1 MPKYPNI
8 VVRPPGPKAREIVER
23 DEKVISQSFVRFYP
37 LVIESGK
44 GCVLRDVD
52 GNEYIDFNSGL
63 VCLNVGH
70 CHPKVVE
77 AIKKQSER
85 YLHYSITDFLYREVV
100 DLAEKLGQI
109 TPGKYAK
116 KVFFGNSGAEAIE
129 GAAKLAKWHMR
140 RPRFIA
146 FISAFHGRTLGAVSF
161 TASKPVQMR
170 YFFPMVPGVTHV
182 PYPYCY
188 RCPYKMTYP
197 DCNFWCVDFI
207 DEYVLQKYVPPEETA
222 AFVFEPIQGEGGYV
236 VPPDGYFQRLKTL
249 ADKYGML
256 MVDDEV
262 QAGMGRTGKW
272 CAIEHWG
279 VEPDIVCLAKSIA
292 AGMPLSAI
300 VANAKIMDWEGGT
313 HASTFGGNPVSCA
326 AALAVIDVM
335 KSERLLENAAQQGA
349 HVLKRLN
356 ELKSESEIVGD
367 VRGKGL
373 MIGVEI
379 VEDKKSKKPA
389 SEKANEIM
397 MRTWR
402 RGIAL
407 ITCGKSTIRIAPP
420 LVITR
425 ELVDS
430 ALDILTSTIKEVEK
444 EK

>member
-1 MPKYPNI
+1 MTNYPNI
-8 VVRPPGPKAREIVER
+8 VVRPPGPKAREIVAK

-44 GCVLRDVD
+44 GAVLRDVD

-70 CHPKVVE
+70 CHPKVVD
-77 AIKKQSER
+77 AVKKQAER

-100 DLAEKLGQI
+100 DLAEKLNEI
-109 TPGKYAK
+109 TPGKYQK
-116 KVFFGNSGAEAIE
+116 KVFFGNSGAEAID
-129 GAAKLAKWHMR
+129 GAAKLARWHMR

-146 FISAFHGRTLGAVSF
+146 FISAFHGRTFGAVSF

-170 YFFPMVPGVTHV
+170 HFFPLVPGVTHV

-188 RCPYKMTYP
+188 RCPYKQTYP
-197 DCNFWCVDFI
+197 ECDFWCVDFI
-207 DEYVLQKYVPPEETA
+207 DEYVLQKYVPPEEVA

-236 VPPDGYFQRLKTL
+236 VPPDGYFQRLKKL
-249 ADKYGML
+249 ADKYGIL
-256 MVDDEV
+256 LVDDEV
-262 QAGMGRTGKW
+262 QAGMARTGKW
-272 CAIEHWG
+272 WAIEHWG
-279 VEPDIVCLAKSIA
+279 VEPDIICSAKSIA

-300 VANAKIMDWEGGT
+300 IAKDKIMDWEGGT

-326 AALAVIDVM
+326 AALAVIDVI
-335 KSERLLENAAQQGA
+335 KSERLLENATQQGA
-349 HVLKRLN
+349 YVMKRMN
-356 ELKSESEIVGD
+356 ELKEECSIVGD

-379 VEDKKSKKPA
+379 VEDKESKKA
-389 SEKANEIM
+389 AAEKANEIM
-397 MRTWR
+397 MRCWR
-402 RGIAL
+402 RGVAL
-407 ITCGKSTIRIAPP
+407 ITCGKSTLRIVPP

-425 ELVDS
+425 DLVDS
-430 ALDILTSTIKEVEK
+430 ALDIITTTIKEVEK

>member
-1 MPKYPNI
+1 MPAYPKI
-8 VVRPPGPKAREIVER
+8 VVSPPGPKAREIVER
-23 DEKVISQSFVRFYP
+23 DDRVISHSFVRFYP

-44 GCVLRDVD
+44 GAVLRDVD

-70 CHPKVVE
+70 CHPKVVD
-77 AIKKQSER
+77 AVKKQAER
-85 YLHYSITDFLYREVV
+85 YLHYSITDFLYTGVI
-100 DLAEKLGQI
+100 DLAERLNEI
-109 TPGKYAK
+109 TPGKYRK
-116 KVFFGNSGAEAIE
+116 KVFFGNSGAEAVE
-129 GAAKLAKWHMR
+129 GAAKLARWHSR

-170 YFFPMVPGVTHV
+170 YFFPLVPGVTHV

-197 DCNFWCVDFI
+197 DCEFWCVDFI
-207 DEYVLQKYVPPEETA
+207 DEYVLQKYAPPEEMA

-236 VPPDGYFQRLKTL
+236 VPPDGFFQRLKKL
-249 ADKYGML
+249 ADKYGIL
-256 MVDDEV
+256 LIDDEV
-262 QAGMGRTGKW
+262 QAGMARTGKW
-272 CAIEHWG
+272 WAIEHWG
-279 VEPDIVCLAKSIA
+279 VAPDVICSAKSIA

-300 VANAKIMDWEGGT
+300 IANEKIMDWEGGT

-326 AALAVIDVM
+326 AALAVIDVI
-335 KSERLLENAAQQGA
+335 KSEKLLDNATQQGV
-349 HVLKRLN
+349 HVMKRMK
-356 ELKSESEIVGD
+356 EFMEDSEIVGD

-389 SEKANEIM
+389 GDKANEIM
-397 MRTWR
+397 MRSWK
-402 RGIAL
+402 RGVAM
-407 ITCGKSTIRIAPP
+407 ITCGKSTLRIAPP
-420 LVITR
+420 LIITR
-425 ELVDS
+425 DLVDS
-430 ALDILTSTIKEVEK
+430 ALDIITSTIKEVES

>member
-8 VVRPPGPKAREIVER
+8 IVRPPGPKAREIVER

-37 LVIESGK
+37 LVIENGK
-44 GCVLRDVD
+44 GCILRDVD

-70 CHPKVVE
+70 CHPKVID

-100 DLAEKLGQI
+100 DLAEKLGEI

-197 DCNFWCVDFI
+197 DCDFWCVDFI
-207 DEYVLQKYVPPEETA
+207 DEYVLQKYVPPEEVA

-236 VPPDGYFQRLKTL
+236 VPPDDYFKRLKKL
-249 ADKYGML
+249 ADKYGIL
-256 MVDDEV
+256 LIDDEV

-272 CAIEHWG
+272 CAIEHWNI
-279 VEPDIVCLAKSIA
+279 EPDIVCLAKSIA

-300 VANAKIMDWEGGT
+300 VARDKIMDWEGGT

-326 AALAVIDVM
+326 AALAVIDII
-335 KSERLLENAAQQGA
+335 KNEKLLDNATQQGA
-349 HVLKRLN
+349 YIMKQMKEFMN
-356 ELKSESEIVGD
+356 ESEIVGD

-389 SEKANEIM
+389 GEKANEIM
-397 MRTWR
+397 MRSWR
-402 RGIAL
+402 RGVAL
-407 ITCGKSTIRIAPP
+407 ITCGKSTLRIVPP

-430 ALDILTSTIKEVEK
+430 ALDIITSTIKEVEK

>member
-8 VVRPPGPKAREIVER
+8 IVRPPGPKAREIVER

-37 LVIESGK
+37 LVIENGK
-44 GCVLRDVD
+44 GCILRDVD

-70 CHPKVVE
+70 CHPKVVG

-85 YLHYSITDFLYREVV
+85 YLHYSITDFLYREVI
-100 DLAEKLGQI
+100 DLAEKLGEI
-109 TPGKYAK
+109 TPGEYAK

-207 DEYVLQKYVPPEETA
+207 DEYVLQKYVPPEEVA

-236 VPPDGYFQRLKTL
+236 VPPDGYFQRLKKL
-249 ADKYGML
+249 ADKYGIL
-256 MVDDEV
+256 LIDDEV

-272 CAIEHWG
+272 CAIEHWNI
-279 VEPDIVCLAKSIA
+279 EPDVICLAKSIA

-300 VANAKIMDWEGGT
+300 VARDKIMDWEGGT

-326 AALAVIDVM
+326 AALAVIDII
-335 KSERLLENAAQQGA
+335 KNEKLLDNATQQGA
-349 HVLKRLN
+349 YIMKRMK
-356 ELKSESEIVGD
+356 EFMSESEIVGD

-379 VEDKKSKKPA
+379 VEGKKSKKPA
-389 SEKANEIM
+389 GEKANEIM
-397 MRTWR
+397 MRSWR
-402 RGIAL
+402 RGVAL
-407 ITCGKSTIRIAPP
+407 ITCGKSTLRIVPP

-430 ALDILTSTIKEVEK
+430 ALDIITSTIREVEK